1 MVQWRH
7 GGSLLR
13 GLVDLGRS
21 GPPEIEAVCAEH
33 KGGGLIS
40 CPPDGNLLLNGAPPS
55 CFARPNIPRMNIE
68 GEGWSIICLLDSK
81 Q

>member
-1 MVQWRH
+1 MRH
-7 GGSLLR
+7 HVSLALDERIWEGLGSM
-13 GLVDLGRS
+13 
-21 GPPEIEAVCAEH
+21 IEAACAEH

-40 CPPDGNLLLNGAPPS
+40 CPSDGNLLLNGAPPS